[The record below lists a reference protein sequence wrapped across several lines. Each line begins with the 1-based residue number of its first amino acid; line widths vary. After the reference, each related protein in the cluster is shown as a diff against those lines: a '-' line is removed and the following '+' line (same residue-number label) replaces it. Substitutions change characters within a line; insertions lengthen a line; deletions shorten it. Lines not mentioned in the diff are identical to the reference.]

1 MNKRVFFGRLQ
12 SRKLSILKKKN
23 LDKFL
28 KKQKIKNLFK
38 NRKKKI
44 IIEIGPGVGENLFFL
59 AKKYPRRKIIGIEP
73 FKNGLANIAHICVTN
88 KIKNIY
94 LFPYVFQKF
103 VSNFQN
109 YFFDQ
114 CYIFFPDPWPKK
126 KHKKRRLVNY
136 MFLNELVLRCS
147 IGGSIHFCSD
157 NEDYFKKVKNSVNKL
172 KKKNY

>member
-1 MNKRVFFGRLQ
+1 
-12 SRKLSILKKKN
+12 
-23 LDKFL
+23 
-28 KKQKIKNLFK
+28 
-38 NRKKKI
+38 
-44 IIEIGPGVGENLFFL
+44 L

-172 KKKNY
+172 KKKITKISIKSYKKTPTIITKYHNRALKLRNTVNFLKIDKM